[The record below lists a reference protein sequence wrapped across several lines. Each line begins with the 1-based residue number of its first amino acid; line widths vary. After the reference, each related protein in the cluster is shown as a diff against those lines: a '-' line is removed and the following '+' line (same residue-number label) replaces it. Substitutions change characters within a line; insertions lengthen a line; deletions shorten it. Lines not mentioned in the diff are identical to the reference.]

1 MMSPIR
7 TGAAVEALGKF
18 AAGSRSR
25 RCTPLF
31 FGLLLAALAGCNGTA
46 VVTLT
51 STPSTDTFLAYRVN
65 LVSVQVQTSKGR
77 NNAAVLPS
85 STTVDLA
92 RLTNL
97 ADVVGAVGI
106 AQGNF
111 SQVAVTLDYSSAQI
125 IYDDG
130 TPEGVALTP
139 VGPSGQPRGQ
149 VTMTLYLDPS
159 NQLSIIRKG
168 SARLSLEFNL
178 AASNVVDLTQKT
190 VTVTPLMAAS
200 AAAID
205 SKTVRVRGTLG
216 GVSTSNTDFDSGIE
230 PFDFST
236 AGSGSLEIV
245 PSNATTYEINGKPST
260 GTAGLTD
267 LAALSPGAMVESFGT
282 MTSSGN
288 DTSALDGT
296 TTTTTGTTETCSD
309 GTTPE
314 TVNGVLECTDGATLV
329 ATNTAGTT
337 ETCSDGTTPETVNG
351 ILECTDGATLV
362 ATNTDDTTGT
372 TISSV
377 SFSASQVLA
386 GSSAQG
392 WGFDRVSGIVTG
404 RSGDTLTVDDGTLI
418 ANDGTNTLIAG
429 TATILIGPNTTVTQF
444 GAGSVESNGSTQI
457 SVGSLIYAYGTA
469 SSVSSSSVTLD
480 ASAGRV
486 RIGQS
491 TASGIVS
498 TVPATGGSLTLNLT
512 TLGGRS
518 IKAFDFLGTGTSASA
533 DANPAQYKV
542 TTGSLTLTNA
552 TAGEP
557 VEATGYVTAF
567 GTAPPDFGAQTLLDY
582 TTINAELVV
591 DWNSGTAAP
600 FASYNT
606 STIIVDAR
614 NSAIGTRHEIQIG
627 GQTVNIVGIAQDP
640 QIVANSSANTVF
652 TIGHS
657 VSGSFE
663 SFNTYSAFISELQT
677 ELTGSVLAT
686 NLTAVGQYTAN
697 SYSFSASSITLT
709 LAN

>member
-1 MMSPIR
+1 MHLINA
-7 TGAAVEALGKF
+7 TVKTN
-18 AAGSRSR
+18 AGSAVGQRPR
-25 RCTPLF
+25 RHIPLF
-31 FGLLLAALAGCNGTA
+31 VGVLLLALAACNGTA

-65 LVSVQVQTSKGR
+65 LVSVQLQTGTGKTTAG
-77 NNAAVLPS
+77 ALPS

-111 SQVAVTLDYSSAQI
+111 SRVAVTLDYSSAQI

-130 TPEGVALTP
+130 TPDGMVLTP
-139 VGPSGQPRGQ
+139 VGPSGQAVHQ

-159 NQLSIIRKG
+159 NQLSIVSKG
-168 SARLSLEFNL
+168 SGHLSLSFNL

-205 SKTVRVRGTLG
+205 SKVVRIRGVLG
-216 GVSTSNTDFDSGIE
+216 SVSTADTDFNSGIQ
-230 PFDFST
+230 PFDFAT
-236 AGSGSLEIV
+236 AGSGSLQIV
-245 PSNATTYEINGKPST
+245 PSNVTTYEVNGTPST
-260 GTAGLTD
+260 GSAGLKN
-267 LAALSPGAMVESFGT
+267 LSQLSPGAMVESFGT
-282 MTSSGN
+282 LTTS
-288 DTSALDGT
+288 TSVLGG
-296 TTTTTGTTETCSD
+296 TTTTGTTETCSD

-314 TVNGVLECTDGATLV
+314 TVNGVLQCADGAALIANGT
-329 ATNTAGTT
+329 TGTT

-351 ILECTDGATLV
+351 VLQCADGAALV
-362 ATNTDDTTGT
+362 ATNDESPSDGT
-372 TISSV
+372 TITSV

-404 RSGDTLTVDDGTLI
+404 RSGDTLTVDEGTLV
-418 ANDGTNTLIAG
+418 ANDGTNTLIDG
-429 TATILIGPNTTVTQF
+429 TTTVLIGPNTVVTQF
-444 GAGSVESNGSTQI
+444 GAGSVESNGSQQI

-469 SSVSSSSVTLD
+469 SAVGSNGATLD

-486 RIGQS
+486 RLGQS
-491 TASGIVS
+491 TASGIV
-498 TVPATGGSLTLNLT
+498 TAAPATGNSLTLKLT

-518 IKAFDFLGTGTSASA
+518 ISAFDFLGTGTSAST
-533 DANPAQYKV
+533 DASATAYQV
-542 TTGSLTLTNA
+542 STGNLTLTNA
-552 TAGEP
+552 TAGQP
-557 VEATGYVTAF
+557 VQATGYVTAF
-567 GTAPPDFGAQTLLDY
+567 GAAPPDFGAQTLLDN
-582 TTINAELVV
+582 TTINAQLVM
-591 DWNSGTAAP
+591 DWNGGTAAP
-600 FASYNT
+600 FASYST
-606 STIIVDAR
+606 STIVLDAR

-627 GQTVNIVGIAQDP
+627 GQIVNIVGIAQNP
-640 QIVANSSANTVF
+640 QIVVGTATNGIF

-657 VSGSFE
+657 VTGSFE
-663 SFNTYSAFISELQT
+663 SFNTYSAFITQLQT

-686 NLTAVGQYTAN
+686 GITAVGQYTSN
-697 SYSFSASSITLT
+697 GYSLSASSITLT